1 MNHSSRTVPTIRR
14 TATAV
19 VAALALSVPTA
30 ALAGSAQAAPAVSQV
45 DQHGQALAKK
55 AKKKLKV
62 KLKRSAAY
70 SHVGQSGVKVTA
82 VVSKGK
88 KKAKGK
94 VSFSVNGA
102 AAATKK
108 LKKGKASYQ
117 LSSSNAP
124 GSYTVTAKYK
134 GKKKSTTVT
143 VYNSAISLSA
153 TEFTISKAT
162 ASYDL
167 PSLTGTVQYKDKP
180 ATSGWVDIYKDGN
193 KKGGSSSPDYCCMDG
208 VAADG
213 TFEFGGYSF
222 LGKVQEL
229 PVGDY
234 TYQAFYTET
243 ASFAEYIYST
253 PIVVHV
259 VP

>member
-1 MNHSSRTVPTIRR
+1 MNHLNRTVI
-14 TATAV
+14 AV
-19 VAALALSVPTA
+19 VAAVALSAPTA
-30 ALAGSAQAAPAVSQV
+30 ALTTSAHAAPGAGQAAEQAQV
-45 DQHGQALAKK
+45 LAKP
-55 AKKKLKV
+55 AKKKLKL
-62 KLKRSAAY
+62 KLKRTAAY
-70 SHVGQSGVKVTA
+70 SHVGQEGVKVTA

-88 KKAKGK
+88 QKAKGK

-117 LSSSNAP
+117 LSSANAP
-124 GSYTVTAKYK
+124 GSYAVTAKYK
-134 GKKKSTTVT
+134 GKKKSTTVL

-153 TEFTISKAT
+153 TEFTVSKST
-162 ASYDL
+162 QSYDL

-213 TFEFGGYSF
+213 SFDFGGYSF

>member
-1 MNHSSRTVPTIRR
+1 MNLISR

-19 VAALALSVPTA
+19 VAALALSLPTA
-30 ALAGSAQAAPAVSQV
+30 ALTSAQAAPSSAGQAGATQAA
-45 DQHGQALAKK
+45 QHGQAVAKK
-55 AKKKLKV
+55 AKKKVKV
-62 KLKRSAAY
+62 KLKRSAKY
-70 SHVGQSGVKVTA
+70 SHVGQKGVKVTA

-94 VSFSVNGA
+94 VSFTVNGT

-117 LSSSNAP
+117 LSSTNAP
-124 GSYTVTAKYK
+124 GTYSVTAKYK
-134 GKKKSTTVT
+134 GKKKSTTVK
-143 VYNSAISLSA
+143 VYNSAISVSA

-162 ASYDL
+162 NSWDL
-167 PSLTGTVQYKDKP
+167 PALTGTVQYKDKP
-180 ATSGWVDIYKDGN
+180 ATTGWVDIYKDGN